1 MRRVIQSLTFF
12 FCFFMP
18 INFAYAQTT
27 IEVEVSYRERIALP
41 PLAELHL
48 ELFDVSRADAAG
60 KTLASQR
67 YRMTGVPMQ
76 VMLHYDADLI
86 DPQGVYSLA
95 ASIWSGDV
103 QIFRSTERYDPLSA
117 SQDAPLEMIL
127 FAVDE
132 AEAASPTRQRI
143 SGVEWAVTEVAGEPW
158 SNEDPATLIIDDE
171 MNFALFGGCNRFVGR
186 LLRLDREISF
196 PANFAGTMMACPDAV
211 ETLER
216 SVLEALPRVASYV
229 RYRTGL
235 VFMDAGGTAIMH
247 FTQRPE

>member
-86 DPQGVYSLA
+86 EPEGVYSLA

-127 FAVDE
+127 SAIDE